1 MKSPVFIK
9 PYQHFRAFVM
19 LYDPKNPHISDEQA
33 CFIYNEDIRYL
44 YIYYIYI
51 YIYLYI
57 LGSFALDN

>member
-1 MKSPVFIK
+1 
-9 PYQHFRAFVM
+9 M